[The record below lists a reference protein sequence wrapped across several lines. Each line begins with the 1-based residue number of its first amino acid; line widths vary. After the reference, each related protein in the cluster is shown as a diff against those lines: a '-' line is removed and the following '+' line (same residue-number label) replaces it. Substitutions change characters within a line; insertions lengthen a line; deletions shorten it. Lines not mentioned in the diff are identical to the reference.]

1 MSDEHNDL
9 KEELGFDLPG
19 PAKLPL
25 GRGIAIG
32 VVALVLLGGALAV
45 GFFPRH
51 RAKDALA
58 KESAARSDAIL
69 KVDVITPKQLS
80 SDRAMALPGTVEPL
94 EETTVYPRAS
104 GYIRKWNV
112 DIGDR
117 VEEGAKLAEIDTPE
131 VDQQLLQARAQMA
144 QTEAAVV
151 QAEANKNFAVT
162 NLARYQQ
169 LAPAGVASQ
178 QELDQHQ
185 SQATVDEA
193 SVKVAKAN
201 LDAQRANVNRLLQL
215 KSFAIVTAPFGGTV
229 TARTIERGA
238 LVGAGN
244 ASPLF
249 KIAAVD
255 PVRIF
260 VQVPQDVAPSIRN
273 DVAATL
279 NVREFPGRKFEGRV
293 ARSSGALDRESRTML
308 TEVRVPNPKGELIAG
323 MYGQVE
329 LTLPSPHH
337 VYELPATALITDA
350 NGTRVAIVTP
360 EEKLHLITVA
370 VERDMGATIQIAAG
384 ITGTE
389 RIVKLAGAELRE
401 GRQVEVTKP
410 APPEKK

>member
-1 MSDEHNDL
+1 MSDEHNEF
-9 KEELGFDLPG
+9 KEELGFDLPA

-32 VVALVLLGGALAV
+32 AVGLVVLAGALAV

-58 KESAARSDAIL
+58 KETAARGDLVL
-69 KVDVITPKQLS
+69 KVDVVAPKQLS

-131 VDQQLLQARAQMA
+131 VDQQLLQAKAQMA

-151 QAEANKNFAVT
+151 QAEANKNYAKT

-193 SVKVAKAN
+193 SVKVAQAN

-215 KSFAIVTAPFGGTV
+215 KSFAVVTAPFGGTV
-229 TARTIERGA
+229 TARMIERGA

-279 NVREFPGRKFEGRV
+279 LVREFPGRKFEGKV
-293 ARSSGALDRESRTML
+293 ARSAGALDRESRTML

-329 LTLPSPHH
+329 LTLLSPHR
-337 VYELPATALITDA
+337 VFEVPATALLSDA
-350 NGTRVAIVTP
+350 NGTRMAIVSP
-360 EEKLHLITVA
+360 DEKIHLVTVA
-370 VERDMGATIQIAAG
+370 VERDMGSTVQIASG
-384 ITGTE
+384 ITGGE
-389 RIVKLAGAELRE
+389 RIVKLAGPELRE
-401 GRQVEVTKP
+401 GRQVEVVAP
-410 APPEKK
+410 AAEKK